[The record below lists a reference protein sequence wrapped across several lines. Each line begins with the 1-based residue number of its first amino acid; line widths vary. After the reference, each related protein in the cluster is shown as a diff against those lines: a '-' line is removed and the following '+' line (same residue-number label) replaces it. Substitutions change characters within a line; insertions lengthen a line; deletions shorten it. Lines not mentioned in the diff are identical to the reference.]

1 MKKVSIGVV
10 LVVALLALANCKTS
24 NETIIPENNSSANV
38 EVDSLDQLRLN
49 LVDSLSAIK
58 KPKNVKK
65 ETFTNPSKTVKKKV
79 IVD

>member
-24 NETIIPENNSSANV
+24 NETIIPEIDSSANV
-38 EVDSLDQLRLN
+38 EVDSLEQLRLN
-49 LVDSLSAIK
+49 RVDSLSTIK
-58 KPKNVKK
+58 SPKNIKSEK
-65 ETFTNPSKTVKKKV
+65 FTNAPKTVKKKV

>member
-24 NETIIPENNSSANV
+24 NESIIPEINSSANV

-49 LVDSLSAIK
+49 RVDSLSAIK

-65 ETFTNPSKTVKKKV
+65 GTFTNPPKTVKKKV